1 LQNSRNV
8 VHIID
13 DDALLVE
20 TIGLIFDTIGISHA
34 HYNSAETF
42 LKSFPKEAFREM
54 SGCIVCDIR
63 MPGIGGIACQ
73 HILNSYDS
81 ALPIILITGFA
92 DVKMAVD
99 TMRDGAF
106 NFVEKPFR
114 HQVLIDTVQQALSH
128 NENILAQRASV
139 HNVEVAIQ
147 RLSKRELSV
156 LDLLVDGHP
165 NKTIASTLNISL
177 RTAEVHRAHILEKM
191 MSKNVAELVKKVMMV
206 RQIPSV

>member
-1 LQNSRNV
+1 MQNSRNV

-20 TIGLIFDTIGISHA
+20 TIGLIFDTIDISHA

-42 LKSFPKEAFREM
+42 LQTFPKDAFEEM

-81 ALPIILITGFA
+81 ALPIIFITGFA

-114 HQVLIDTVQQALSH
+114 HQVLIETVQQAFRH
-128 NENILAQRASV
+128 NEEILAQRSKR
-139 HNVEVAIQ
+139 HSVEVAME

-156 LDLLVDGHP
+156 LGLLVDGHP
-165 NKTIASTLNISL
+165 NKTIASMLNISL
-177 RTAEVHRAHILEKM
+177 RTAEVHRAHVLEKM
-191 MSKNVAELVKKVMMV
+191 MTKNVAELVKKVMMIK
-206 RQIPSV
+206 Q

>member
-1 LQNSRNV
+1 M
-8 VHIID
+8 HIID
-13 DDALLVE
+13 DDALLIE

-34 HYNSAETF
+34 HYDSAEMF
-42 LKSFPKEAFREM
+42 LRAFPKEAFKEM

-73 HILNSYDS
+73 HILNSYES
-81 ALPIILITGFA
+81 ALPIIFVTGFA

-114 HQVLIDTVQQALSH
+114 HQVLIETVQQALNH
-128 NENILAQRASV
+128 NEKILAQRTKQQS
-139 HNVEVAIQ
+139 VEVAME

-177 RTAEVHRAHILEKM
+177 RTVEVHRAHVLEKM
-191 MSKNVAELVKKVMMV
+191 MTKNVAELVKKVMMI
-206 RQIPSV
+206 R